1 MRIFRYV
8 FVFEIN
14 IVLDF
19 SIVFLDINN
28 VCIYMLLYVS
38 IMIFDRSVCIVRRDS
53 VILDDVISFF
63 YLEIWRGC
71 FIVFFFYDCY
81 FISFLKFC
89 L

>member
-38 IMIFDRSVCIVRRDS
+38 IMIFDRSVCIVRRDG
-53 VILDDVISFF
+53 VI
-63 YLEIWRGC
+63 
-71 FIVFFFYDCY
+71 
-81 FISFLKFC
+81 
-89 L
+89 